1 MMTLTHMRCPYCHG
15 KNVEAQRTYTIQ
27 CGEPRTLYHCA
38 SCTRTFSETRHTP
51 IAHLKTPLA
60 IVVQVLAALTAEPTK
75 FEAECATNRTHRLAA
90 LEAP

>member
-38 SCTRTFSETRHTP
+38 LLCTDFFRNTP
-51 IAHLKTPLA
+51 YPILPS
-60 IVVQVLAALTAEPTK
+60 
-75 FEAECATNRTHRLAA
+75 
-90 LEAP
+90 